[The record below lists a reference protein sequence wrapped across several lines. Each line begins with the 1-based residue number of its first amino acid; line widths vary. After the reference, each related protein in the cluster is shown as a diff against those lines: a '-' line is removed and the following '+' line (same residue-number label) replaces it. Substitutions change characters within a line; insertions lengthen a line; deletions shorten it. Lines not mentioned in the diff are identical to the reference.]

1 MKRAGP
7 RFEDVP
13 LPCSLQ
19 TTMPEVSLRL
29 LEGGDA
35 PALFDLVA
43 NNARHLTRHGDYK
56 VLVQSSQQDLVE
68 ELSRTTNPNW
78 RFGIFF
84 DAGLVGRADLIG
96 VEPAR
101 FSIGYW
107 LAEAHTGRGIATAAL
122 DALIDF
128 ARSNCDAAEIY
139 AGVTHGNR
147 ASEALLVRLGF
158 EPTDTFDSYT
168 RFRLSLGHGMID
180 CVT

>member
-1 MKRAGP
+1 M
-7 RFEDVP
+7 
-13 LPCSLQ
+13 
-19 TTMPEVSLRL
+19 
-29 LEGGDA
+29 
-35 PALFDLVA
+35 
-43 NNARHLTRHGDYK
+43 
-56 VLVQSSQQDLVE
+56 QSSHQDLVE
-68 ELSRTTNPNW
+68 ELSRATNPNW

-84 DAGLVGRADLIG
+84 DARLVGRADLIG

-147 ASEALLVRLGF
+147 ASEALLARLGF

-168 RFRLSLGHGMID
+168 RFRLSLRHGMMD

>member
-78 RFGIFF
+78 RLGIFSMQVLSS
-84 DAGLVGRADLIG
+84 G
-96 VEPAR
+96 
-101 FSIGYW
+101 
-107 LAEAHTGRGIATAAL
+107 
-122 DALIDF
+122 
-128 ARSNCDAAEIY
+128 
-139 AGVTHGNR
+139 
-147 ASEALLVRLGF
+147 
-158 EPTDTFDSYT
+158 PT
-168 RFRLSLGHGMID
+168 
-180 CVT
+180 